1 MQPFPLPNHPYGDI
15 PSMRS
20 SAPNASYITSPPI
33 HKQGMPIPPSNFPP
47 TPGAFSSTNTS
58 NSRHGSGQS
67 LTSNRP
73 PDDKLA
79 LEYLMQSRHNS
90 GDSDQLGPR
99 RGRAISSSSP
109 ILPMDTMNPCTYGNG
124 ILDVQGNPLPVCAL
138 PIRNTP
144 PTCPLDVLLLDF
156 LADQRKQ
163 AINGIS
169 LQELIGPNYPSFLSL
184 VNPQR
189 NQYSHPLSKVFVDM
203 IVTFPDISTLPE
215 QVAIL

>member
-1 MQPFPLPNHPYGDI
+1 M
-15 PSMRS
+15 
-20 SAPNASYITSPPI
+20 
-33 HKQGMPIPPSNFPP
+33 PPSNFPP
-47 TPGAFSSTNTS
+47 TPSAFSSTNAS

-90 GDSDQLGPR
+90 GDSDQLGAR

-109 ILPMDTMNPCTYGNG
+109 MLPMDTMNACNYGNA

-144 PTCPLDVLLLDF
+144 PSCPLDGLLLDF

-163 AINGIS
+163 AINGVS